1 MVLKLELPAN
11 SSRGRNLRRRCWCL
25 ADALSG
31 AVKEEV
37 RAGLSW
43 MLAEGKPS
51 PAPLTACHC
60 ALGSGQGFGSS
71 RRRYWQCLVV
81 WSGHRLTLAAPN
93 FLPAL
98 GTGDSERSAV
108 TGRGSPRLESQGMSR
123 ERCPRHP
130 GDVHG
135 PGTALG
141 AGAAASGWSQP
152 GRAVISI
159 PFKHRC
165 SAL

>member
-1 MVLKLELPAN
+1 ML
-11 SSRGRNLRRRCWCL
+11 G
-25 ADALSG
+25 
-31 AVKEEV
+31 
-37 RAGLSW
+37 GLVWPPIVIGSP
-43 MLAEGKPS
+43 EFPPS
-51 PAPLTACHC
+51 P
-60 ALGSGQGFGSS
+60 
-71 RRRYWQCLVV
+71 
-81 WSGHRLTLAAPN
+81 
-93 FLPAL
+93 
-98 GTGDSERSAV
+98 GDSERSAV
-108 TGRGSPRLESQGMSR
+108 TGRGSPRLMSQGMSR
-123 ERCPRHP
+123 ERCPSHP